1 MHGEKGQ
8 SSAPFGIHFS
18 PSQRISVYDGQEV
31 FILAFDS
38 PEEYALYQEYG
49 PFSGKVLEM
58 LDDYFAGL
66 EPE

>member
-1 MHGEKGQ
+1 MPGEKGQ
-8 SSAPFGIHFS
+8 SSAPFGSHFS
-18 PSQRISVYDGQEV
+18 PSKRMSVYDGQEV
-31 FILAFDS
+31 FIFACDS

-49 PFSGKVLEM
+49 PFYGKVLAM